1 MISTVTLVKRGTS
14 SSSSPAGSS
23 IRRTLYSTTAAR
35 AQSNQSGTP
44 AMESGIT
51 RHWIQSFHLMTLHPH
66 LFQATKHNTSGRLAA
81 HMPRN
86 CATRSYHRS
95 SRAQSNAVLVEEN
108 SSAEL
113 NYVQHRV
120 SDGIAPTTSNAS
132 GVRTTKKL
140 LAKVPVPSF
149 NIKSVPIV
157 ATKPTPRPRSINAHH
172 APLFGRHSTTRRGP
186 FGGARHQLA
195 AEPPR
200 YRLRDVPEES
210 RRPSRQ
216 DFNPFVNQP
225 ASSKTS
231 TRLPANA
238 IDSTFS
244 GPDALSS
251 TYWGIN
257 SLRMASSQNGSALLR
272 TGARLDHSIETP
284 ITLEEAVGVFNAGPG
299 MDIPVESS
307 LPSNRRMVKINPEA
321 LSKIIAPE
329 LNPYLLVDDFER
341 QFAYSGQWTDPHVLE
356 MSLRRIGKVKMLLDG
371 VPTAFIESSANE
383 EDVLAMGIHAVVS
396 PLTRVNRTPW
406 LGLLF
411 DMLEQRD
418 WVRLLDRSVML
429 RLQRSIFA
437 PTAKRWS
444 DSESKQRART
454 RVLALTLQK
463 RDASRIEYAEW
474 RVQTRRFR
482 LQLAAARA
490 LGHQRLNDQD
500 YICFMMSC
508 VKGNQFL
515 ELELAVQ
522 HYMESRHTASP
533 PNEAIYQMYLKGLA
547 HQGRMDHAQEVVQSM
562 KRKGMSLS
570 SQTFGIMLDGY
581 GRQMDERRI
590 KDILK
595 SMNNAGHPLTV
606 EMYTSMMSN
615 YIRADKLDDAQ
626 KVFQELK
633 RSGLKLDLR
642 SKNVV
647 LQLARLRGRKG
658 AGHSALFRAAME
670 TLSGSEVGVSR
681 SADVSEG
688 EVTVADQI
696 RFNTVIHYNHRLKEC
711 ADAMDTTKFVKTFRE
726 MADAGLKPNTTSYN
740 ILVDYLPHAGSPND
754 GFLVLEH
761 MKGTL
766 RGRPDAVTYTTLIDC
781 AVKKGEVE
789 LGWGLYDEMMRKSVR
804 PTLHTYGTLIDLVGL
819 DPRSRTGRGIV
830 KCHFIPGREH
840 IRFPVKAAIEDRI
853 GLNFAGALY
862 NQLCNQGLQPSQHI
876 FGGLLDMTVRGGF
889 MQLAQHVYLEMINK
903 NVEPNTAIMTTLIK
917 GFAIQRDFDSGWKVW
932 RNMVESNIPRNA
944 ITYYHLIRL
953 CERSLPNPI
962 AMAEALE
969 RSTTELSS
977 EQSAP
982 LKHRRRNNK
991 PKAKQ
996 GEEDAGYVTDV
1007 AQESLE
1013 NTARI
1018 PLPIWTEIMDQMQ
1031 VDRVQWPRVQQF
1043 RRKHVDRAVWSPVVK
1058 KVGVVR
1064 AATSEDS
1071 TLTSPAST
1079 PSLSTSLSSLDV
1091 HSSIRALEGI
1101 ERGIE
1106 EEEKEKEQGLQSGA
1120 GTLTVDLEAVG
1131 SDSPMIREIY
1141 TGGGDLFVP
1150 RRVSSR
1156 KSRLTW
1162 NDETKS
1168 IKVERSKRAT
1178 STTSTEPANAVPL

>member
-1 MISTVTLVKRGTS
+1 MISTVTLAKRGTS
-14 SSSSPAGSS
+14 SSTPAGSS
-23 IRRTLYSTTAAR
+23 LRRTLYSTTAAR
-35 AQSNQSGTP
+35 AQSNQSGAPT
-44 AMESGIT
+44 MESGIT
-51 RHWIQSFHLMTLHPH
+51 RHWIQSFHRMTLHPH
-66 LFQATKHNTSGRLAA
+66 LFQATKPHTTSGRLAA
-81 HMPRN
+81 HIPRN

-95 SRAQSNAVLVEEN
+95 SRAQSNAVLVAEN
-108 SSAEL
+108 GSAEL

-120 SDGIAPTTSNAS
+120 SDGIATTTSNAL
-132 GVRTTKKL
+132 GAKRTKEL
-140 LAKVPVPSF
+140 SVSASVPSSSAQSTS
-149 NIKSVPIV
+149 KVS
-157 ATKPTPRPRSINAHH
+157 AKPASRPRPTHAQH
-172 APLFGRHSTTRRGP
+172 APLFSRHSTTRRGP

-200 YRLRDVPEES
+200 YRIRDVREES
-210 RRPSRQ
+210 RRPSSQ
-216 DFNPFVNQP
+216 DFNPFMNQP
-225 ASSKTS
+225 PSSKTS

-244 GPDALSS
+244 GSDALPS

-257 SLRMASSQNGSALLR
+257 SLRMVSSQNGSALLR
-272 TGARLDHSIETP
+272 TGARLDHSIEAP
-284 ITLEEAVGVFNAGPG
+284 ITLEEAVGVYNAGPSTEMPVGSSVPSYLG
-299 MDIPVESS
+299 MA
-307 LPSNRRMVKINPEA
+307 KINPAA
-321 LSKIIAPE
+321 LSKIIVPE
-329 LNPYLLVDDFER
+329 LNPYLLVDEFER

-356 MSLRRIGKVKMLLDG
+356 MSLRRIGKAKMLIDG

-411 DMLEQRD
+411 DTLEQRD
-418 WVRLLDRSVML
+418 WVRLLDRPVML

-437 PTAKRWS
+437 PAARRWS
-444 DSESKQRART
+444 DSESIQRART
-454 RVLALTLQK
+454 RVLALALQK

-474 RVQTRRFR
+474 RTQTRRFR

-490 LGHQRLNDQD
+490 LGDQRLDDQD
-500 YICFMMSC
+500 YIGFMVSC
-508 VKGNQFL
+508 IKGNQFL

-522 HYMESRHTASP
+522 HYMESQDTANP
-533 PNEAIYQMYLKGLA
+533 PNETIYQMYLKGLA
-547 HQGRMDHAQEVVQSM
+547 HQGRMDHAQEAVQSM

-570 SQTFGIMLDGY
+570 SQTFGIMLEGY

-615 YIRADKLDDAQ
+615 YIRADKLDEAQ
-626 KVFQELK
+626 KVFQELN
-633 RSGLKLDLR
+633 RSGLKLDSR

-647 LQLARLRGRKG
+647 LQLARLRGRKD

-670 TLSGSEVGVSR
+670 TLSRGGAGVSM
-681 SADVSEG
+681 STDVPED
-688 EVTVADQI
+688 EAAVADQI

-711 ADAMDTTKFVKTFRE
+711 ADAMNTTKFVKTFKE
-726 MADAGLKPNTTSYN
+726 MADAGLEPNTTSYN
-740 ILVDYLPHAGSPND
+740 ILVNYLSHAGSPND

-766 RGRPDAVTYTTLIDC
+766 RGRPDAVTYTMLIDC

-789 LGWGLYDEMMRKSVR
+789 LGWGLYDEMMRKSVK

-830 KCHFIPGREH
+830 KRHFIPGREH
-840 IRFPVKAAIEDRI
+840 IRFPVKTAIEDRI
-853 GLNFAGALY
+853 GLNFAGDLY
-862 NQLCNQGLQPSQHI
+862 NQLCNQGLKPSQHI
-876 FGGLLDMTVRGGF
+876 FGGLLDLAVRGGF

-903 NVEPNTAIMTTLIK
+903 NVGPNTAIMTTLIK

-969 RSTTELSS
+969 GSTTDLSS
-977 EQSAP
+977 EESATQ
-982 LKHRRRNNK
+982 K
-991 PKAKQ
+991 PRKRSSKKKMVKQ
-996 GEEDAGYVTDV
+996 GEGDASGVTEA

-1018 PLPIWTEIMDQMQ
+1018 PLPIWTEITDQMQ
-1031 VDRVQWPRVQQF
+1031 VDRVHWPRVQQF
-1043 RRKHVDRAVWSPVVK
+1043 RRKHVDHAVWSPVIK

-1064 AATSEDS
+1064 AATPEDS
-1071 TLTSPAST
+1071 TLSSPAST
-1079 PSLSTSLSSLDV
+1079 PSLSASSSSSLDA
-1091 HSSIRALEGI
+1091 HPSIRTLESVK
-1101 ERGIE
+1101 RGVAE
-1106 EEEKEKEQGLQSGA
+1106 EEYDQELQAGA
-1120 GTLTVDLEAVG
+1120 GTMTVDPDGVEP
-1131 SDSPMIREIY
+1131 DSPMIREIY
-1141 TGGGDLFVP
+1141 TGSGDLFVP
-1150 RRVSSR
+1150 RRVPSCR
-1156 KSRLTW
+1156 SRLAW
-1162 NDETKS
+1162 DDETKS
-1168 IKVERSKRAT
+1168 VKLDRSKRAVPA
-1178 STTSTEPANAVPL
+1178 TEPANTAPL

>member
-23 IRRTLYSTTAAR
+23 IRRTFYSTTAAR

-51 RHWIQSFHLMTLHPH
+51 RHWIQSFHRMTLHPH
-66 LFQATKHNTSGRLAA
+66 LFQATKHTTSGRPAA

-86 CATRSYHRS
+86 CVTCSYHRS
-95 SRAQSNAVLVEEN
+95 ARAQSNAVLVAEN
-108 SSAEL
+108 GSAEL
-113 NYVQHRV
+113 NYVQHQV
-120 SDGIAPTTSNAS
+120 SAEAAMTTSNTS
-132 GVRTTKKL
+132 GVRTTKELSTK
-140 LAKVPVPSF
+140 ASISSSK
-149 NIKSVPIV
+149 IKSAPIV
-157 ATKPTPRPRSINAHH
+157 STKPASRPRSINAHH
-172 APLFGRHSTTRRGP
+172 APLFGHHSTTRRGP
-186 FGGARHQLA
+186 FGGTRHQLA
-195 AEPPR
+195 AESPR
-200 YRLRDVPEES
+200 YRLRDVREEP
-210 RRPSRQ
+210 RRPSSQ

-225 ASSKTS
+225 PSSKTS
-231 TRLPANA
+231 TRFPANA

-244 GPDALSS
+244 GPDALTS

-257 SLRMASSQNGSALLR
+257 SLRMASSQYGSVLLR

-299 MDIPVESS
+299 MDIPVGSS
-307 LPSNRRMVKINPEA
+307 LPGNLRMAKINPEA

-329 LNPYLLVDDFER
+329 LNPYLLVDEFER

-356 MSLRRIGKVKMLLDG
+356 MSLRRIGKAKMLIDG
-371 VPTAFIESSANE
+371 VPIAFIESSANE

-411 DMLEQRD
+411 DTLEQRD

-437 PTAKRWS
+437 PTARRWS
-444 DSESKQRART
+444 ESESTQRART

-463 RDASRIEYAEW
+463 RDANRIEYAEW
-474 RVQTRRFR
+474 RTQTRRFR

-490 LGHQRLNDQD
+490 LGDQRLNDQD
-500 YICFMMSC
+500 YIGFMMSC

-522 HYMESRHTASP
+522 HYMESQHTASP

-570 SQTFGIMLDGY
+570 SQTFGIMLEGY

-590 KDILK
+590 KDTLK
-595 SMNNAGHPLTV
+595 SMNIAGHPLTV

-615 YIRADKLDDAQ
+615 YIRADKLDEAQ
-626 KVFQELK
+626 KIFQELR
-633 RSGLKLDLR
+633 RSGLKLDSR

-647 LQLARLRGRKG
+647 LQLARLRSRKD

-670 TLSGSEVGVSR
+670 TLSGSEFGVSK
-681 SADVSEG
+681 SADVSKDEIA
-688 EVTVADQI
+688 VADQM
-696 RFNTVIHYNHRLKEC
+696 RFNTVVHYNHRLKEC
-711 ADAMDTTKFVKTFRE
+711 ADARDTTKFVKTFKE
-726 MADAGLKPNTTSYN
+726 MAYARLEPNTTSYN
-740 ILVDYLPHAGSPND
+740 ILVDYLSHAGSPND

-830 KCHFIPGREH
+830 KRHFIPGREH
-840 IRFPVKAAIEDRI
+840 IRFPVKGAIEDRI
-853 GLNFAGALY
+853 GLNFAGDLY
-862 NQLCNQGLQPSQHI
+862 NQLCNQGLKPSQHI
-876 FGGLLDMTVRGGF
+876 FGALLDLTVRGGF

-903 NVEPNTAIMTTLIK
+903 DVGPNTAIMTTLIK

-969 RSTTELSS
+969 GSTTEPSS
-977 EQSAP
+977 EESAP

-991 PKAKQ
+991 TKAKQ
-996 GEEDAGYVTDV
+996 GEGDAGYMTDV
-1007 AQESLE
+1007 ARESLE

-1031 VDRVQWPRVQQF
+1031 VDRVQWSRVQQF
-1043 RRKHVDRAVWSPVVK
+1043 RRKYVDRAVWLPVVK

-1064 AATSEDS
+1064 AATPKDS
-1071 TLTSPAST
+1071 TLSYPAST
-1079 PSLSTSLSSLDV
+1079 PSLSASLSSLDV
-1091 HSSIRALEGI
+1091 HSSIRTLEGV
-1101 ERGIE
+1101 EGGIG
-1106 EEEKEKEQGLQSGA
+1106 EEKKEHGLQSGA
-1120 GTLTVDLEAVG
+1120 GALTVDLEASE

-1141 TGGGDLFVP
+1141 TGGGDLFIP
-1150 RRVSSR
+1150 RRVPFR
-1156 KSRLTW
+1156 KSRLAW
-1162 NDETKS
+1162 DDESKS
-1168 IKVERSKRAT
+1168 VKVDNSKR
-1178 STTSTEPANAVPL
+1178 TTSAASTESADAASL

>member
-14 SSSSPAGSS
+14 SSSSTAGSS
-23 IRRTLYSTTAAR
+23 IRRTLYSTTTSQPQAHHT
-35 AQSNQSGTP
+35 GTP

-51 RHWIQSFHLMTLHPH
+51 RHWIQSFHRMTLHPH
-66 LFQATKHNTSGRLAA
+66 LFQASKQHTTSGRLT
-81 HMPRN
+81 HVPRN

-95 SRAQSNAVLVEEN
+95 SRAQSNAALVPEYG
-108 SSAEL
+108 STEL

-120 SDGIAPTTSNAS
+120 SDKITSTTSNAS
-132 GVRTTKKL
+132 GARTTKEL
-140 LAKVPVPSF
+140 SAKVPVPSS
-149 NIKSVPIV
+149 NTKSASTTPV
-157 ATKPTPRPRSINAHH
+157 KPTSRPRPAQAHH

-200 YRLRDVPEES
+200 YRLRDVREEP
-210 RRPSRQ
+210 RRPNCQ
-216 DFNPFVNQP
+216 EFNPFMNQP
-225 ASSKTS
+225 QSSKAS
-231 TRLPANA
+231 ARLPANA

-244 GPDALSS
+244 EPNALPS

-257 SLRMASSQNGSALLR
+257 SLRMASQNGSALLR
-272 TGARLDHSIETP
+272 TSARLDHSIETP
-284 ITLEEAVGVFNAGPG
+284 ITLEEAVGVFNAGPD
-299 MDIPVESS
+299 MEVPVGSK
-307 LPSNRRMVKINPEA
+307 LPSKLGMAKINPEA

-329 LNPYLLVDDFER
+329 LNPYLLVDEFER
-341 QFAYSGQWTDPHVLE
+341 QFAYSGQWTDPQVLE
-356 MSLRRIGKVKMLLDG
+356 MSLRRIGKAKMMIDG

-411 DMLEQRD
+411 DTLEQRD
-418 WVRLLDRSVML
+418 WVRLLDRPVML
-429 RLQRSIFA
+429 RLQRSIFSPA
-437 PTAKRWS
+437 AKRWS
-444 DSESKQRART
+444 EPESVQRART
-454 RVLALTLQK
+454 RVLALALQK
-463 RDASRIEYAEW
+463 RDAGRIEYAEW
-474 RVQTRRFR
+474 RTQTRRFR
-482 LQLAAARA
+482 LQLAATRA
-490 LGHQRLNDQD
+490 LGSHRLDDQD
-500 YICFMMSC
+500 YIGFMVSC

-522 HYMESRHTASP
+522 HYMESQHATSL

-562 KRKGMSLS
+562 KRKGLSLS
-570 SQTFGIMLDGY
+570 AQTFGIMLEGY

-590 KDILK
+590 KDTLT

-615 YIRADKLDDAQ
+615 YIRADKLDEAQ
-626 KVFQELK
+626 KVFQELN
-633 RSGLKLDLR
+633 RSGLKLDSR
-642 SKNVV
+642 SRNVV
-647 LQLARLRGRKG
+647 LHLARLRGRKD

-670 TLSGSEVGVSR
+670 TLSGRTVGVLKST
-681 SADVSEG
+681 DVSED
-688 EVTVADQI
+688 EAAVADQI
-696 RFNTVIHYNHRLKEC
+696 RLNTVIHFNHHLKES
-711 ADAMDTTKFVKTFRE
+711 ADAMDTTKFVKKFKE
-726 MADAGLKPNTTSYN
+726 MADAGLEPNTTSYN
-740 ILVDYLPHAGSPND
+740 ILVDYLSHAGSPND

-789 LGWGLYDEMMRKSVR
+789 LGWGLYDEMMRRLIK

-830 KCHFIPGREH
+830 KRHFIPGREH
-840 IRFPVKAAIEDRI
+840 IRFPVKTAIEDRI
-853 GLNFAGALY
+853 GLNFAGDLY
-862 NQLCNQGLQPSQHI
+862 NQLCNQGLKPSQHI
-876 FGGLLDMTVRGGF
+876 FGGLLDLTVRGGF

-903 NVEPNTAIMTTLIK
+903 SVGPNTAIMTTLIK

-969 RSTTELSS
+969 GSTTELTS
-977 EQSAP
+977 EESLTP
-982 LKHRRRNNK
+982 KPRRRNNK
-991 PKAKQ
+991 RKTKH
-996 GEEDAGYVTDV
+996 GDEDAACVTEP
-1007 AQESLE
+1007 ARESLE

-1031 VDRVQWPRVQQF
+1031 VDRVQWSRVQQF

-1058 KVGVVR
+1058 TVGAVR
-1064 AATSEDS
+1064 AATPEDS
-1071 TLTSPAST
+1071 TLSSPAST
-1079 PSLSTSLSSLDV
+1079 PSLSTLSLSSDV
-1091 HSSIRALEGI
+1091 SSSIGTPDITESNIG
-1101 ERGIE
+1101 GE
-1106 EEEKEKEQGLQSGA
+1106 EQELQSGS
-1120 GTLTVDLEAVG
+1120 GTLTTELDAADEL
-1131 SDSPMIREIY
+1131 DSPMIREIY

-1150 RRVSSR
+1150 RRVPSR
-1156 KSRLTW
+1156 KSRLVW
-1162 NDETKS
+1162 DDEAKS
-1168 IKVERSKRAT
+1168 VKLEKSKRAT
-1178 STTSTEPANAVPL
+1178 TTATIDPADAAPL